1 MCKKK
6 LQNFIRRHKNVA
18 SLMIYII
25 HKISVLLKIAR
36 TLKSFLK
43 SIIEFIKRKKT
54 INLFTTYNDEK
65 FKV

>member
-6 LQNFIRRHKNVA
+6 LQKIIRRHKNAA

-36 TLKSFLK
+36 NLKRFLK

>member
-6 LQNFIRRHKNVA
+6 LQKIIRRHKNAA

-36 TLKSFLK
+36 NLKRFLK

-54 INLFTTYNDEK
+54 INLFTTYKDGK
-65 FKV
+65 FKA